1 MSSKAVALVETWCI
15 IIPTPQ
21 DAAEMETAMTTETTS
36 RQIEWK
42 REGFRGS
49 QCRDA
54 ETTYDLRVDGKL
66 VGYITAQFDYKASG
80 LMQQTGTSTVRAYEM
95 SLMGDR
101 AMEVDPVI
109 QVANY
114 KSRAACLAA
123 AKAWLLARV

>member
-21 DAAEMETAMTTETTS
+21 DAAEMETAMQTTETTS

-42 REGFRGS
+42 REAFRGS

-66 VGYITAQFDYKASG
+66 VGYITAQFDSQPRG
-80 LMQQTGTSTVRAYEM
+80 LMQQTCTYTVRAYEAT
-95 SLMGDR
+95 LMHSD
-101 AMEVDPVI
+101 ETDPVFD
-109 QVANY
+109 VAAH
-114 KSRAACLAA
+114 KSRSAALAA
-123 AKAWLLARV
+123 AKNWLLARV